1 MTSPNRR
8 ESLCPMIIELSI
20 RNRQCL
26 VHPFH
31 PVAGVV
37 QEVVDGV
44 DLDEVGEEEEE
55 KGVQ

>member
-1 MTSPNRR
+1 
-8 ESLCPMIIELSI
+8 
-20 RNRQCL
+20 L